1 MSVID
6 DRGYAYHA
14 RMEQR
19 TLKATLS
26 PSRIA
31 DFNGCPLRFRY
42 RNIDRLPERPGIEA
56 FRGTVV
62 HKVLED
68 LFDLPRHERTK
79 EYALGDIQRAFEVEF
94 AKNPDAK
101 FAIDAELVWPGDE
114 RPAASTALESFLA
127 DLPRF
132 ISRYF
137 EVEKPH
143 TFEATHREQ
152 YVRGQLDEDLWL
164 HGYVDRIDV
173 APTGEVRIVD
183 YKTGKA
189 PNFGY
194 EDKALFQLKCYALL
208 WQMERDTPVT
218 LLQMLFLGGGE
229 PLKYTPRPDESSR
242 VRTTVQD
249 LWAEM
254 KRANER
260 AEWQAKPSKLCD
272 WCSFQA
278 HCPAKGG
285 TAIPFEP
292 VPIELPKKR

>member
-1 MSVID
+1 
-6 DRGYAYHA
+6 
-14 RMEQR
+14 MEQR

-26 PSRIA
+26 PSRIS

-42 RNIDRLPERPGIEA
+42 RSIDRLPERPGIEA

-62 HKVLED
+62 HKILED
-68 LFDLPRHERTK
+68 LFDLPREERT
-79 EYALGDIQRAFEVEF
+79 EAYALSDVQRAFELEF
-94 AKNPDAK
+94 GKNPDAK
-101 FAIDAELVWPGDE
+101 FAVDAELSWPDDE
-114 RPAASTALESFLA
+114 RQASSAAIVSFIK

-132 ISRYF
+132 ITRYF
-137 EVEKPH
+137 EVERPQ
-143 TFEATHREQ
+143 TFEATHREK
-152 YVRGQLDEDLWL
+152 YVRGQLADDLWL

-229 PLKYTPRPDESSR
+229 PLRHTPKPDESSK
-242 VRTTVQD
+242 VRLVVED
-249 LWAEM
+249 VWSEM
-254 KRANER
+254 KRANDR

-272 WCSFQA
+272 WCAFQSK
-278 HCPAKGG
+278 CPAKGG
-285 TAIPFEP
+285 AAPAFEP
-292 VPIELPKKR
+292 VPIEYPKVR

>member
-1 MSVID
+1 M
-6 DRGYAYHA
+6 
-14 RMEQR
+14 
-19 TLKATLS
+19 KATLS
-26 PSRIA
+26 PSRIS

-42 RNIDRLPERPGIEA
+42 RSIDRLPERPGIEA

-62 HKVLED
+62 HKILED
-68 LFDLPRHERTK
+68 LFDLPREERT
-79 EYALGDIQRAFEVEF
+79 EAYALSDVQRAFELEF
-94 AKNPDAK
+94 GKNPDAK
-101 FAIDAELVWPGDE
+101 FAVDAELSWPDDE
-114 RPAASTALESFLA
+114 RQASSAAIVSFIK

-132 ISRYF
+132 ITRYF
-137 EVEKPH
+137 EVERPQ
-143 TFEATHREQ
+143 TFEATHREK
-152 YVRGQLDEDLWL
+152 YVRGQLADDLWL

-229 PLKYTPRPDESSR
+229 PLRHTPKPDESSK
-242 VRTTVQD
+242 VRLVVED
-249 LWAEM
+249 VWSEM
-254 KRANER
+254 KRANDR

-272 WCSFQA
+272 WCAFQSK
-278 HCPAKGG
+278 CPAKGG
-285 TAIPFEP
+285 AAPAFEP
-292 VPIELPKKR
+292 VPIEYPKVR

>member
-1 MSVID
+1 
-6 DRGYAYHA
+6 
-14 RMEQR
+14 MEQR

-26 PSRIA
+26 PSRIS

-62 HKVLED
+62 HKILED
-68 LFDLPRHERTK
+68 LFDLPREERT
-79 EYALGDIQRAFEVEF
+79 EAYALSDVQRAFELEF
-94 AKNPDAK
+94 GKNPDAK
-101 FAIDAELVWPGDE
+101 FAVDAELSWPDDE
-114 RPAASTALESFLA
+114 RQASSAAIVSFIK

-132 ISRYF
+132 ITRYF
-137 EVEKPH
+137 EVERPQ
-143 TFEATHREQ
+143 TFEATHREK
-152 YVRGQLDEDLWL
+152 YVRGQLADDLWL

-229 PLKYTPRPDESSR
+229 PLRHTPKPDESSK
-242 VRTTVQD
+242 VRLVVED
-249 LWAEM
+249 VWSEM
-254 KRANER
+254 KRANDR

-272 WCSFQA
+272 WCAFQSK
-278 HCPAKGG
+278 CPAKGG
-285 TAIPFEP
+285 AAPAFEP
-292 VPIELPKKR
+292 VPIEYPKVR